1 MLVYGQLCCD
11 SMFFLKLV
19 LLLCF
24 AGAEVKVGEPLLVS
38 PGEEKILHLSQ
49 VSFVLICWSVL
60 KKSVG
65 Q

>member
-49 VSFVLICWSVL
+49 VSFVLIC
-60 KKSVG
+60 
-65 Q
+65 